1 MLSLEWPWLLLL
13 LPLPWLYR
21 RWRRPSADHQAAL
34 QAPLYRDWVARRS
47 AARRAMGKRSPWGWL
62 LAILWISTL
71 LAASR
76 PVWIGEPVLLPA
88 EARELMLAV
97 DLSGSMREPDMVL
110 GDQRVDRLTAL
121 KAVLHEFIA
130 RRHGDRIGL
139 MVFGGRPY
147 VQAPLTHDHQTL
159 QRMLDNAWIGL
170 ATDGTAIGDAI
181 GLAVKQLRERPEGNR
196 VLILLTDGANT
207 MGNLDP
213 LEAAT
218 LAAHFGIRIHTIGFG
233 SERTPFWGGRAS
245 EIDESSLAA
254 IARETSGRFFR
265 ARSTEDLENIYR
277 ELDRLEPVTQDP
289 EALRPQRMLSHWLLA
304 ISLGALLLILLRPVF
319 SQALARLKA
328 VFRHPV
334 LPEQIPGQSSE
345 QSSEQNSEQS
355 SEQSSEPA
363 LEKIRG
369 LS

>member
-21 RWRRPSADHQAAL
+21 RWRRPSADHRAAL
-34 QAPLYRDWVARRS
+34 QVPLYRDWALQRS
-47 AARRAMGKRSPWGWL
+47 TRPAKKTASWWL
-62 LAILWISTL
+62 LALLWVSTL

-97 DLSGSMREPDMVL
+97 DLSGSMREPDMIL
-110 GDQRVDRLTAL
+110 AGQRVDRLTAL
-121 KAVLHEFIA
+121 KAVLREFIA
-130 RRHGDRIGL
+130 RRQGDRIGL

-213 LEAAT
+213 LEAAA
-218 LAAHFGIRIHTIGFG
+218 LAAHFDIRIHTIGFG

-254 IARETSGRFFR
+254 IARETGGRFFR

-289 EALRPQRMLSHWLLA
+289 EALRPLRALTPWLLA
-304 ISLGALLLILLRPVF
+304 VSLACLALILTGPALAHLKRSRRRGEDPLRPLQER
-319 SQALARLKA
+319 S
-328 VFRHPV
+328 
-334 LPEQIPGQSSE
+334 
-345 QSSEQNSEQS
+345 
-355 SEQSSEPA
+355 
-363 LEKIRG
+363 
-369 LS
+369 

>member
-1 MLSLEWPWLLLL
+1 MLSVEWPWLLLL

-21 RWRRPSADHQAAL
+21 RWRRPSVDHQAAL
-34 QAPLYRDWVARRS
+34 QVPLYRDWALQ
-47 AARRAMGKRSPWGWL
+47 RASHQQRKTASWWL
-62 LAILWISTL
+62 LALLWISTL

-110 GDQRVDRLTAL
+110 ADQRVDRLTAL
-121 KAVLHEFIA
+121 KAVLREFIA
-130 RRHGDRIGL
+130 RRQGDRIGL

-147 VQAPLTHDHQTL
+147 IQAPLTHDHQTL

-213 LEAAT
+213 LEAAA

-245 EIDESSLAA
+245 EIDESSLAT
-254 IARETSGRFFR
+254 IARETGGRFFR

-289 EALRPQRMLSHWLLA
+289 EALRPWRTLSPWLLA
-304 ISLGALLLILLRPVF
+304 ISLGCLTLIL
-319 SQALARLKA
+319 
-328 VFRHPV
+328 
-334 LPEQIPGQSSE
+334 IG
-345 QSSEQNSEQS
+345 
-355 SEQSSEPA
+355 PA
-363 LEKIRG
+363 LSRVARKPAQTGESVDSLKGRP
-369 LS
+369 